1 MKQALV
7 IALEKLA
14 GYGYPYK
21 LVAQVHDE
29 FQIEVPTEYA
39 QRVGVVFRNS
49 IREAGRRLSLRCP
62 LDGEYMIG
70 STWAD
75 TH

>member
-14 GYGYPYK
+14 KHGLPYK

-29 FQIEVPTEYA
+29 YQIEVPTEYA

-49 IREAGRRLSLRCP
+49 IREAGRRLNLRCD

-70 STWAD
+70 QTWAN

>member
-7 IALEKLA
+7 VALEKLDA
-14 GYGYPYK
+14 YGYPFK

-29 FQIEVPTEYA
+29 FQLEVPTEYA

-49 IREAGRRLSLRCP
+49 IREAGRRLNLRCP

>member
-7 IALEKLA
+7 IASAKLA
-14 GYGYPYK
+14 DYGYPYK

-29 FQIEVPTEYA
+29 FQVEVSQMYA
-39 QRVGVVFRNS
+39 QRVGVVFRNA
-49 IREAGRRLSLRCP
+49 IRQAGRDLELRCP
-62 LDGEYMIG
+62 LDGEYKIG
-70 STWAD
+70 SSWAE